1 MRCAAAATV
10 AALVGC
16 GRIAYDPVTDA
27 GDDAIDAIDAL
38 PACVAPYAVVGGSC
52 YRMVDVPASWDA
64 AEAAC
69 EADGAHLV
77 IIDSVAEHDV
87 VHGLLGA
94 AGVTGGWVG
103 ASDRVAED
111 AWRWVG
117 AGGVDLLAD
126 QCYFG
131 PSGPANSA
139 VLDCVASFATNFC
152 GDYTLFLC
160 SDSHPYVC
168 ERDGVAIDRGAF

>member
-1 MRCAAAATV
+1 MRGAAVAAAALV
-10 AALVGC
+10 AC
-16 GRIAYDPVTDA
+16 GRIDYDPVIDGGADGDA
-27 GDDAIDAIDAL
+27 ATDAL
-38 PACVAPYAVVGGSC
+38 PACTAPYAVIGGSC
-52 YRMVDVPASWDA
+52 YRMVEVPASWDA
-64 AEAAC
+64 AQAAC

-77 IIDSVAEHDV
+77 IVGSVAEHDV
-87 VHGLLGA
+87 VHGLLTD

-111 AWRWVG
+111 SWRWVG

-126 QCYFG
+126 QCFFG
-131 PSGPANSA
+131 AGGPANSA

-168 ERDGVAIDRGAF
+168 ERDGVAIDRAAF

>member
-1 MRCAAAATV
+1 MR
-10 AALVGC
+10 
-16 GRIAYDPVTDA
+16 
-27 GDDAIDAIDAL
+27 
-38 PACVAPYAVVGGSC
+38 VVGGEQ
-52 YRMVDVPASWDA
+52 PAVA
-64 AEAAC
+64 RR
-69 EADGAHLV
+69 DGLR
-77 IIDSVAEHDV
+77 ERPGPHDGPGLGR
-87 VHGLLGA
+87 HGLEHEPA
-94 AGVTGGWVG
+94 PAPAGVTGGWVG

-126 QCYFG
+126 ECFFG
-131 PSGPANSA
+131 AGGPANSA

-168 ERDGVAIDRGAF
+168 ERDGVAIDRSAF